1 LETRSLSG
9 TKQTVVIK
17 VRKYNRI
24 NGAIKI
30 RFVKENIRKQ
40 KSTLRNITLKA
51 ALSMVPI
58 LNKRYRNTSITKTL
72 QGILHSLVPEHVAIM
87 E

>member
-1 LETRSLSG
+1 
-9 TKQTVVIK
+9 VIK
-17 VRKYNRI
+17 IRKYNRI
-24 NGAIKI
+24 NGAIKK

-51 ALSMVPI
+51 ALSMVQI
-58 LNKRYRNTSITKTL
+58 LNKRYINTSITKAL